1 MCFDDNSG
9 VVTWLCS
16 SVQCGSIP
24 GLVWSRVKDNPSDS
38 GKEKEMKE
46 LQEQKK
52 EGEGAAARRG
62 ARERTRMKK
71 DRETE

>member
-9 VVTWLCS
+9 IMTWLCS
-16 SVQCGSIP
+16 NVQCGSIP
-24 GLVWSRVKDNPSDS
+24 GLVWSRVKDNPSDF

-62 ARERTRMKK
+62 AREKG
-71 DRETE
+71 

>member
-46 LQEQKK
+46 
-52 EGEGAAARRG
+52 
-62 ARERTRMKK
+62 RERMGMNGKFE
-71 DRETE
+71 DEIQETNT